1 MIMNFYLLNDLT
13 VSPLCGANFGNSYY
27 GILGS
32 VIGAVGSIAGG
43 LIGGSSSANSV
54 KNTNATNYKIA
65 QEYNANQIRLAEM
78 QNQWNVEQRD
88 FMNNYNSPI
97 QQMKRFRA
105 AGINPYMALSNI
117 NSGNQDSALSAVQPQ
132 QQAPPSMIAPSY
144 DYIGKS
150 VESGI
155 GAAASLAQAAY
166 ANAETK
172 GKNIENVYNNDVLE
186 ARIKKYF
193 NETKLSDF
201 DAKLRAHTYL
211 NEVQLSDLNVQMQ
224 KQELLNARATQF
236 NIEADTHYKN
246 ALKGLTETQ
255 SDKLNYEI
263 TFKMPYE
270 VANLQKEGKLLD
282 QKAMTEITNRMLM
295 RANINLMSQ
304 QAEEIRKMLP
314 LRLAGQRAS
323 NASAWLAFD
332 YSYDDYENRLYQSQ
346 GEANRSWYYEYQT
359 PNFKTQRTY
368 STERLKPAEL
378 KSKGT
383 KRSRYSYSNR
393 QYAQ

>member
-1 MIMNFYLLNDLT
+1 MIMKFYLMNDFT
-13 VSPLCGANFGNSYY
+13 VSPFVGANFGNSLH

-32 VIGAVGSIAGG
+32 VIGAVGSLAGG
-43 LIGGSSSANSV
+43 LVGGSLSNKAT

-88 FMNNYNSPI
+88 FMNNYNSPT

-105 AGINPYMALSNI
+105 AGINPYMAMGNI

-132 QQAPPSMIAPSY
+132 QQAPPSMLSPSY
-144 DYIGKS
+144 DYVGKS

-155 GAAASLAQAAY
+155 GAAATLAQAAF
-166 ANAETK
+166 ANAEAK
-172 GKNIENVYNNDVLE
+172 GKNIENTFNNDVLE
-186 ARIKKYF
+186 SRVKKF
-193 NETKLSDF
+193 LNEYKLSDY
-201 DAKLRAHTYL
+201 DTKVRAHTYL

-236 NIEADTHYKN
+236 NIEADTLYKK
-246 ALKGLTETQ
+246 AMKGLTEVQ

-263 TFKMPYE
+263 TFKMPHE

-282 QKAMTEITNRMLM
+282 QKILTEMTNRMLM

-304 QAEEIRKMLP
+304 QAEEIRKMIP

-346 GEANRSWYYEYQT
+346 GLANRSWYYEYQT
-359 PNFKTQRTY
+359 PNYKTQRTY
-368 STERLKPAEL
+368 STERLKPAER